1 MVSTAGSFWKL
12 TLIRLL
18 QVLKC
23 LFKASAVSEAL
34 LNVSFPSVNNYGY
47 YTNNFQ
53 SIWLIS
59 SRPLF
64 WLCIFLITMIT
75 TVTHLEWLFSCF
87 GCSSSSE
94 TQGQIEKFFCPI
106 RRQNGGDRL
115 ELVWQDIVPRG
126 SSRRSFFFV
135 PYFSARLDFPSPPLS
150 APGSPRMDVP
160 LRCVFINYIPC
171 IFLYLLTVK
180 KNTLRLA
187 NIQLKIKCS
196 RVLHFSHF
204 HIIANK
210 CVRSLDTNR
219 HSTKTW
225 PASTSSNSP
234 VSN

>member
-34 LNVSFPSVNNYGY
+34 LNVFFPSVNNYGY

-135 PYFSARLDFPSPPLS
+135 PFFSARLDFPSPPLS

-160 LRCVFINYIPC
+160 LRCVFNNYIPC

-180 KNTLRLA
+180 K
-187 NIQLKIKCS
+187 I
-196 RVLHFSHF
+196 HF
-204 HIIANK
+204 
-210 CVRSLDTNR
+210 V
-219 HSTKTW
+219 
-225 PASTSSNSP
+225 
-234 VSN
+234 